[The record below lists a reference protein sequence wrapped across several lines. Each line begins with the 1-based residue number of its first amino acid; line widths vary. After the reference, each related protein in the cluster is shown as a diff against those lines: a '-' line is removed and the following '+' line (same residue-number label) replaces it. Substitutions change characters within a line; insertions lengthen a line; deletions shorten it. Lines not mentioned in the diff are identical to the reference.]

1 MTGKRI
7 MQLGSRPVE
16 RGIPKLQ
23 SNRWLVNAM
32 RRLFL
37 AFGTLVAVLAVS
49 PEGWTESLGA
59 WTRLF
64 IRFQG
69 LLLGLLVLILIV
81 QLFLARQPFLSRLEY
96 MAPAEY
102 QGVPDMLPQGI
113 AGKIVSVLDEVGD
126 TQSEAEH
133 VVRINVLTGGA
144 TLHYLDQVIDR
155 YATRSNWDIRILI
168 ADPDSPLIENL
179 GDGAREQI
187 FASCAR
193 LASIKDKIISKR
205 RPARISWRSFTVL
218 PMVRGFTIDED
229 HLFFGYFVWR
239 RDGDKRHLRL
249 CEQNTRL
256 LYARRGDQLSRDSI
270 EFYISW
276 FDHEWA
282 RGKNLEQSG
291 APTG

>member
-1 MTGKRI
+1 
-7 MQLGSRPVE
+7 MQLGSKAAK

-23 SNRWLVNAM
+23 SNRWLVNLA

-37 AFGTLVAVLAVS
+37 SFGTLVAVLAVS
-49 PEGWTESLGA
+49 PAGWTENLGA
-59 WTRLF
+59 WTRLL
-64 IRFQG
+64 IKFQG

-102 QGVPDMLPQGI
+102 QGVPHMLPQGI
-113 AGKIVSVLDEVGD
+113 ESKIVSVLDEVGD
-126 TQSEAEH
+126 THSEAEH
-133 VVRINVLTGGA
+133 IVRINVLTGGA

-168 ADPDSPLIENL
+168 ADPDSPLIESL

-187 FASCAR
+187 TASCAR
-193 LASIKDKIISKR
+193 LAAIKDKIISKR

-239 RDGDKRHLRL
+239 RDGNKGRWRL

-256 LYARRGDQLSRDSI
+256 LHARHGDQLSRDCI
-270 EFYISW
+270 EFYVSW

-282 RGKNLEQSG
+282 RGKNPEKTG